1 MPGVQNRKKQAASRC
16 RKGPAMKP
24 TCRVLGLVVFC
35 AAGWLTAA
43 AMLTDY
49 AGQALTHLGS
59 ES

>member
-1 MPGVQNRKKQAASRC
+1 
-16 RKGPAMKP
+16 MKP

-59 ES
+59 NDA